1 MKKKT
6 YDERIEELVKKQEQL
21 KAQERQLKKQQNAE
35 ERKRRTK
42 RLIELGAI
50 VESVL
55 GRPTTTTDDDK
66 ERLQAF
72 LRKQEANG
80 KFFTKAMNVQP

>member
-1 MKKKT
+1 MMRRT
-6 YDERIEELVKKQEQL
+6 YDERIEELLKKQEQL
-21 KAQERQLKKQQNAE
+21 KAQERELKKRQSAE

-42 RLIELGAI
+42 RLIEIGAI

-55 GRPTTTTDDDK
+55 GRPTTDDDK

-72 LRKQEANG
+72 LRKQETNG
-80 KFFTKAMNVQP
+80 KFFTKAMNAQP

>member
-1 MKKKT
+1 MMRRT
-6 YDERIEELVKKQEQL
+6 YDERIEELLKKQEQL
-21 KAQERQLKKQQNAE
+21 KAQERELKKRQSAE

-42 RLIELGAI
+42 RLIEIGAI

-55 GRPTTTTDDDK
+55 GRPTTDDDK

-80 KFFTKAMNVQP
+80 KFFTKAMNIQP

>member
-1 MKKKT
+1 MRRT
-6 YDERIEELVKKQEQL
+6 YDERIEELTKRQAQL
-21 KAQERQLKKQQNAE
+21 KAHERQLKKRQSAE
-35 ERKRRTK
+35 ERKHRTK
-42 RLIELGAI
+42 RMIEIGAI

-55 GRPTTTTDDDK
+55 GRPTTDEDK

-80 KFFTKAMNVQP
+80 KFFTKAMNPQP

>member
-1 MKKKT
+1 MRKKT

-21 KAQERQLKKQQNAE
+21 KAQERQLKKRQSAE

-42 RLIELGAI
+42 RLIEMGAI
-50 VESVL
+50 IESIL
-55 GRPTTTTDDDK
+55 GRPATDEDK

-80 KFFTKAMNVQP
+80 KFFTKAMNAQS

>member
-1 MKKKT
+1 MAKRT
-6 YDERIEELVKKQEQL
+6 FDERIEELVKKQEQL
-21 KAQERQLKKQQNAE
+21 KAQERQLKKQQNTE

-55 GRPTTTTDDDK
+55 GRPTTDDDK

-72 LRKQEANG
+72 LRKQETNE

>member
-1 MKKKT
+1 MTRRT
-6 YDERIEELVKKQEQL
+6 YDERIEELEKRQEQL
-21 KAQERQLKKQQNAE
+21 KAQERQLKKRQSAE

-42 RLIELGAI
+42 RMIEMGAI
-50 VESVL
+50 IESVL
-55 GRPTTTTDDDK
+55 GRPATDDDK

-80 KFFTKAMNVQP
+80 KFFTKAMNPQP